1 MWKYLIFLFNFEETE
16 KLLIYFTVTDYL
28 MNWKNTAKNEFVS
41 ILWKN
46 ICYREIIEYDES
58 KNFSHIIKNNY
69 ILLLETETK

>member
-28 MNWKNTAKNEFVS
+28 MNWKNTAKKEFVS
-41 ILWKN
+41 TFFEKN

-58 KNFSHIIKNNY
+58 KNFSHIIKNLIIY
-69 ILLLETETK
+69 YY